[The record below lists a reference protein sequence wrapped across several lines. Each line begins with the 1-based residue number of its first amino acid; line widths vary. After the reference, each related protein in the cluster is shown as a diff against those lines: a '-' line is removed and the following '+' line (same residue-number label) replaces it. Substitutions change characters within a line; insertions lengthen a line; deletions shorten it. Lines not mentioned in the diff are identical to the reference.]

1 MKVMICGISKM
12 KKKNST
18 LTKYLED
25 LNFTQNLKFK
35 QNEIDNLAKKK
46 INEIKVEFE
55 KEENNTLHNIII
67 FLRLDKIRTLLNSS
81 LPKNQQQ
88 YFINQQLSKNEI
100 REIKQIFKLSKE
112 LVKKNNS
119 KLYFVYLPQY
129 SRYKIN
135 YDNKNYKLIKN
146 IVNELKIPFID
157 IHKEVFEKEKNPLKL
172 FPFEKSGH
180 YNVEGYKKVTE
191 IIFKLSK
198 D

>member
-1 MKVMICGISKM
+1 MKLII
-12 KKKNST
+12 
-18 LTKYLED
+18 
-25 LNFTQNLKFK
+25 Q
-35 QNEIDNLAKKK
+35 QKKK
-46 INEIKVEFE
+46 INEIKVEFK

-157 IHKEVFEKEKNPLKL
+157 IHKEVFEKEKYPLKL
-172 FPFEKSGH
+172 FPFELPGH
-180 YNVEGYKKVTE
+180 YNIEGYKKVSE
-191 IIFKLSK
+191 AIYKLTK
-198 D
+198 N